1 MTFEWDEAKRRNNV
15 AKHGIDFVGVDEV
28 FRGLTATMEDNR
40 HSYGEQ
46 RFVTL
51 GLFNGRV
58 VVVVHT
64 EREDRV
70 RVISVRKATKN
81 EEQLYFTEIRD

>member
-1 MTFEWDEAKRRNNV
+1 MTFEWDEAKRRANV
-15 AKHGIDFVGVDEV
+15 QKHGIDFASVADV
-28 FRGLTATMEDNR
+28 FAGLTATMEDDR
-40 HSYGEQ
+40 HHYGEQ
-46 RFVTL
+46 RFITL
-51 GLFNGRV
+51 GLLSGRV

-81 EEQLYFTEIRD
+81 EQQLYHSEARD